1 MDITFWIVIAAAMA
15 FVEFTTVALLS
26 VWFVAGALVA
36 LASALLGAPFWLQ
49 AIIFVLVSGIL
60 LLLLRPFLRRVVQPN
75 KTRTNVDALIG
86 KSAIVTESI
95 DNLQATGIVKLNG
108 VVWAARSANEAPI
121 PAGTVVTVDRVE
133 GVKLLVV
140 PERVPAAVK
149 TL

>member
-1 MDITFWIVIAAAMA
+1 MDITFWIVIAAVMA
-15 FVEFTTVALLS
+15 FLEFTTVALVS

-60 LLLLRPFLRRVVQPN
+60 LLLLRPFLRRVLPPV

-86 KSAIVTESI
+86 KNAVVTETI
-95 DNLQATGIVKLNG
+95 DNLQATGHVKLDG
-108 VVWAARSANEAPI
+108 VDWTARSANEAPI
-121 PAGTVVTVDRVE
+121 AAGTVVTVERVE

-140 PERVPAAVK
+140 PERVPAAAY
-149 TL
+149 TN

>member
-1 MDITFWIVIAAAMA
+1 VDITFWIVIAAVMA
-15 FVEFTTVALLS
+15 FLEFTTVALVS

-60 LLLLRPFLRRVVQPN
+60 LLLLRPFLRRVLPPV

-86 KSAIVTESI
+86 KNAVVTETI
-95 DNLQATGIVKLNG
+95 DNLQATGHVKLDG
-108 VVWAARSANEAPI
+108 VDWTARSANEAPI
-121 PAGTVVTVDRVE
+121 AAGTVVTVERVE

-140 PERVPAAVK
+140 PERVPAAAY
-149 TL
+149 TN

>member
-60 LLLLRPFLRRVVQPN
+60 LLLLRPFLRRVVQPV

-86 KSAIVTESI
+86 KNGVVTETI
-95 DNLQATGIVKLNG
+95 DNLQATGHVKLDG
-108 VVWAARSANEAPI
+108 VDWTARSANEAPI
-121 PAGTVVTVDRVE
+121 AAGTVVTVERVE

-140 PERVPAAVK
+140 PERVPAAAY
-149 TL
+149 TN